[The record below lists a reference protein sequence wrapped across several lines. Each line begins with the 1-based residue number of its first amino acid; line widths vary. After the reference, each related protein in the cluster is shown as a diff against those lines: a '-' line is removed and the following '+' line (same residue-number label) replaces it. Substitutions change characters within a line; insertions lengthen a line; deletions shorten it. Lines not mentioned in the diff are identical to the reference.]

1 MNISTANVM
10 ASGSTLTPAQRVSR
24 AVNTI
29 NRDPELRA
37 FATLVMFTN
46 IELTN
51 RISTAATDG
60 RRTYISPAFIE
71 AQLSDSDLVYV
82 LMHEAL
88 HVGFNHLIA
97 WWHLYLIDKRRAN
110 AACDLVINLILYDL
124 TKKTRNI
131 TVPVWKSGPGTGQI
145 IGLLDEQYRGMD
157 TKQVFDLLGKQQ
169 QQQQQQQQQGQGQGQ
184 GQDQD
189 QDQGGV
195 PDSFDDHDWESAGSM
210 TEEEKETLGREVEQ
224 IIQQGLHAAGMTG
237 GSAPRELL
245 DHLAVRTDW
254 REIMRDF
261 VKTATSK
268 GYDNTTWRRYNRR
281 LLGTGIYMPS
291 TYAEVVGEIIV
302 AIDTSGSID
311 VSALSE
317 FASNVVAICE
327 DLLPAKLTI
336 IYWDAVVQ
344 RVEEYEP
351 GDYGN
356 LIYSTRPAGGGGT
369 VPTCIKD
376 YITENDLS
384 PEALLIFTDGVF
396 YGDSVDF
403 GDIPTLWCLDQN
415 YYKHFIPPCGSAVE
429 ILI

>member
-10 ASGSTLTPAQRVSR
+10 ASGSALTPAQRVSR

-29 NRDPELRA
+29 SRDPELRA

-46 IELTN
+46 IELTD
-51 RISTAATDG
+51 RVSTAATDG

-71 AQLSDSDLVYV
+71 TQLSDSDLVFV

-97 WWHLYLIDKRRAN
+97 WRHLYNIDKRRAN
-110 AACDLVINLILYDL
+110 AACDYVINLMLHDL
-124 TKKTRNI
+124 TEKTRAI
-131 TVPVWKSGPGTGQI
+131 TMPVEKSGPETGQA

-169 QQQQQQQQQGQGQGQ
+169 QQQQQKGQG
-184 GQDQD
+184 
-189 QDQGGV
+189 QGGV
-195 PDSFDDHDWESAGSM
+195 PDSFDDHDW
-210 TEEEKETLGREVEQ
+210 EQ

-261 VKTATSK
+261 VKTTTSK
-268 GYDNTTWRRYNRR
+268 EYDNTTWRRYNRR

-291 TYAEVVGEIIV
+291 TYAGVLGEIIV

-311 VSALSE
+311 VPALNE

-327 DLLPAKLTI
+327 DLLPAKLTV
-336 IYWDAVVQ
+336 IYWDAIVQ
-344 RVEEYEP
+344 HVEEYEP
-351 GDYGN
+351 GDYGD
-356 LIYSTRPAGGGGT
+356 LISSTRPVGGGGT

-384 PEALLIFTDGVF
+384 PEALLVFTDGVF

-415 YYKHFIPPCGSAVE
+415 YYKHFTPPCGSAVE